1 MTEILI
7 GTFVVISA
15 LSLFVFKRIGEMQKY
30 REKMFF
36 LCQNWN
42 AQHLRE
48 LTFGEEENAFIWC
61 YEKMPSMK
69 SILFHNKELTDD
81 LMLSTEMM
89 RKLEMDIPLE
99 KLSKQELQELL
110 QEAREKEDY
119 EQASLI
125 RDVLSEK

>member
-61 YEKMPSMK
+61 YEKMPTLI

-81 LMLSTEMM
+81 LMLSTEIMK
-89 RKLEMDIPLE
+89 KLEMEIPLD
-99 KLSKQELQELL
+99 KLSKEELQERL

>member
-15 LSLFVFKRIGEMQKY
+15 LSLFVFKRFGEMQKY

-48 LTFGEEENAFIWC
+48 LTLGEEENAFIWC
-61 YEKMPSMK
+61 YEKIPSMK
-69 SILFHNKELTDD
+69 NILFHNKELTDD
-81 LMLSTEMM
+81 LMLSTEIMK
-89 RKLEMDIPLE
+89 KLEMDIPLE
-99 KLSKQELQELL
+99 RLSKEELQERL
-110 QEAREKEDY
+110 QEAREREEY